1 MKTKTIKS
9 VLRNKHKAW
18 LASIEDETVRTLAA
32 EGTIITGGCIAS
44 MLLRERVNDY
54 DLYFRNRETVI
65 AVAGYYVERFKK
77 NPPAAFKS
85 DPAWH
90 VDIYLADGYGHK
102 LEPNFIPTDERG
114 HRVKVVVKSAGVAGE
129 QGADDYQYFETV
141 PDPESTA
148 AADYVEKALEVADA
162 SKSKGSPEFRP
173 VFLTSNAITLSDDIQ
188 LVLRFYGEAEQIHS
202 NYDFVHCTNYWK
214 SWDGELVL
222 HSSALESLLSKEL
235 RYVGSKYP
243 LCSFIRTRKFI
254 QRQWTINAGQYLKM
268 AMQLNDLDLND
279 VNVLEDQL
287 TGVDAA
293 YFNQV
298 IRALKE
304 RDNETVDRAYL
315 CELIDRLF

>member
-1 MKTKTIKS
+1 MKAKTIKS
-9 VLRNKHKAW
+9 VLRNKHKCW
-18 LASIEDETVRTLAA
+18 LGSIKDDAVRALAA
-32 EGTIITGGCIAS
+32 DGTIITGGCIAS

-54 DLYFRNRETVI
+54 DIYFRNRETVV
-65 AVAGYYVERFKK
+65 AVAGYYVEQFKL
-77 NPPAAFKS
+77 NPPAKYKD
-85 DPAWH
+85 DPNRH
-90 VDIYLADGYGHK
+90 VDIYLANGYGHK
-102 LEPNFIPTDERG
+102 LEGTPDPNDERAN
-114 HRVKVVVKSAGVAGE
+114 RVKVVVKSAGVAGE
-129 QGADDYQYFETV
+129 KGSDDYQYFETIT
-141 PDPESTA
+141 DPNSLDA
-148 AADYVEKALEVADA
+148 AEFVEKALEIADA
-162 SKSKGSPEFRP
+162 SKSKGKPEFRP

-222 HSSALESLLSKEL
+222 HAAALESLLSKEL

-243 LCSFIRTRKFI
+243 LCSVIRTRKFI

-279 VNVLEDQL
+279 VNVLEEQL

-298 IRALKE
+298 IKE
-304 RDNETVDRAYL
+304 LRERNSDSVDRAYL
-315 CELIDRLF
+315 CELIDKLF

>member
-1 MKTKTIKS
+1 MKAKTIKS
-9 VLRNKHKAW
+9 VLRNKQKAW
-18 LASIEDETVRTLAA
+18 LASIDDERVRGLAA

-54 DLYFRNRETVI
+54 DLYFRNMETTL
-65 AVAGYYVERFKK
+65 AVAQYYVAKFKL
-77 NPPAAFKS
+77 NPPARFKDDAS
-85 DPAWH
+85 H
-90 VDIYLADGYGHK
+90 KVDIYVQETNGRIK
-102 LEPNFIPTDERG
+102 I
-114 HRVKVVVKSAGVAGE
+114 VVKSAGVAGE
-129 QGADDYQYFETV
+129 QGSEDYQYFEGIQ
-141 PDPESTA
+141 DPNSTDA
-148 AADYVEKALEVADA
+148 CEYVEKALEVADD
-162 SKSKGSPEFRP
+162 SKGKGKGKPEFRP

-188 LVLRFYGEAEQIHS
+188 LVLRFYGEAEQIHA

-222 HSSALESLLSKEL
+222 HATALESLLSKEL

-268 AMQLNDLDLND
+268 AMQLNDLDLNN
-279 VNVLEDQL
+279 VSVLEDQL

-293 YFNQV
+293 YFVQI

-304 RDNETVDRAYL
+304 RDNDSVDRAYL

>member
-1 MKTKTIKS
+1 MKAKTIKS

-18 LASIEDETVRTLAA
+18 LASIDDEAVRALAA

-54 DLYFRNRETVI
+54 DLYFRNRETVL
-65 AVAGYYVERFKK
+65 AVAGYYVRKFLE
-77 NPPAAFKS
+77 NPPAKFK
-85 DPAWH
+85 DNPTH
-90 VDIYLADGYGHK
+90 KVEIYLADGYGHK
-102 LEPNFIPTDERG
+102 IEGNFIPTDERG
-114 HRVKVVVKSAGVAGE
+114 HRIKVVVKSAGIAGE
-129 QGADDYQYFETV
+129 QGSDDYQYFEGNL
-141 PDPESTA
+141 DPNSTDA
-148 AADYVEKALEVADA
+148 VEYVEKAMEVADA
-162 SKSKGSPEFRP
+162 SKSKGKPEFRP

-188 LVLRFYGEAEQIHS
+188 LVLRFYGEAEEIHS

-222 HSSALESLLSKEL
+222 HSAALESLLSKEL

-268 AMQLNDLDLND
+268 AMQLNDLNLND

-293 YFNQV
+293 YFVQV
-298 IRALKE
+298 IRALRE